1 MRCHFYEQFILNGLN
16 PEAVHMIPMLEFCE
30 ISLTLVDVARF
41 HNDGF
46 LTIDLVTNG
55 SIDSLQLEAERVWD
69 AAHTEEYD
77 SGASWLSNAL
87 LVGVHEHSALFREVF
102 YRAPLVDV
110 MTQLI
115 GPNIKLASNQL
126 TFKHSGDSNPYDW
139 HQDNGYGPL
148 FPETA
153 ISCWLALDEVNDLN
167 GCLWIIP
174 GSNKHGSI
182 GHSAGKPRE
191 RIATIEDEG
200 SAIPIPLRA
209 GQCVIFHGFTLHM
222 SKGNSTGR
230 MRRAVFFRYADAD
243 AIDLEGRP
251 RVGKL
256 LRGISKFTE
265 VNECSELVCN
275 QKSASRS
282 PIK

>member
-1 MRCHFYEQFILNGLN
+1 MNGLKSRT
-16 PEAVHMIPMLEFCE
+16 VHMIPMLEFCE
-30 ISLTLVDVARF
+30 ISLTSIDVARF
-41 HNDGF
+41 HDDGF
-46 LTIDLVTNG
+46 LTLDLVANR
-55 SIDSLQLEAERVWD
+55 SINSLQLEADRAWD
-69 AAHTEEYD
+69 AAHREYD

-87 LVGVHEHSALFREVF
+87 LVGVHEQSALFREVL
-102 YRAPLVDV
+102 YRGPLVDV

-182 GHSAGKPRE
+182 GHTAGKPRE
-191 RIATIEDEG
+191 RIATVKDEG

-209 GQCVIFHGFTLHM
+209 GQCVIFHGSTLHM
-222 SKGNSTGR
+222 SKGNSTAR
-230 MRRAVFFRYADAD
+230 MRRALFFRYADAD
-243 AIDLEGRP
+243 AIELEGKP

-256 LRGISKFTE
+256 LRGISKFVE

-275 QKSASRS
+275 RKCASQS